1 MSIHE
6 NGHLIFSGCDTV
18 ELAKK
23 YETPLYVVSE
33 DCIRDKCRELK
44 RDFLQKYDNTKVL
57 YASKAFLTLAMCKI
71 IKEEGVGLDVVSS
84 GELYCALKA
93 EFPSERIYFHGIIK
107 QRKKFDLH

>member
-6 NGHLIFSGCDTV
+6 NGHLMFSGCDTV

-44 RDFLQKYDNTKVL
+44 RDF
-57 YASKAFLTLAMCKI
+57 CKNMI
-71 IKEEGVGLDVVSS
+71 I
-84 GELYCALKA
+84 
-93 EFPSERIYFHGIIK
+93 
-107 QRKKFDLH
+107 QRYYMQVRHFSL